1 MEQVKKVSPK
11 GNIVERA
18 ENVINNLK
26 PNKHGGIALKTNQ
39 IRKFLTAVNILANK
53 VAIYKAEHPGATEL
67 SEDLTAEMQ
76 YLQVKLAYQ
85 VGREKK
91 DAKSQFQIGPVE
103 DFVNNAGLISAV
115 KNIGNSIAEFEKF
128 NRYMEALVAYH
139 KFYGGKDL

>member
-1 MEQVKKVSPK
+1 MEQVRKVATKNS
-11 GNIVERA
+11 IVDRA
-18 ENVINNLK
+18 EGVIRKLK
-26 PNKHGGIALKTNQ
+26 KDKYGKIALKTNQ

-53 VAIYKAEHPGATEL
+53 VAIYKAEHPGIKKLPEEL
-67 SEDLTAEMQ
+67 IDEVQ
-76 YLQVKLAYQ
+76 YLQVKLIYQ

-91 DAKSQFQIGPVE
+91 DTKPQFQPGPVE

-139 KFYGGKDL
+139 KFYGGKDK

>member
-1 MEQVKKVSPK
+1 MEQVRKVAPK
-11 GNIVERA
+11 TSIVDRA
-18 ENVINNLK
+18 EGVIRKLK
-26 PNKHGGIALKTNQ
+26 QDKYGKIALKTNQ

-53 VAIYKAEHPGATEL
+53 VAIYKAEHPGIKKLPEEL
-67 SEDLTAEMQ
+67 IDEVQ
-76 YLQVKLAYQ
+76 YLQVKLIYQ

-91 DAKSQFQIGPVE
+91 DTKPQFQPGPVE

-139 KFYGGKDL
+139 KFYGGKDV

>member
-1 MEQVKKVSPK
+1 MAIIAKV
-11 GNIVERA
+11 
-18 ENVINNLK
+18 ENGKIDSSVSSD
-26 PNKHGGIALKTNQ
+26 
-39 IRKFLTAVNILANK
+39 K
-53 VAIYKAEHPGATEL
+53 VAAKNTNTNIGKSTLGYDEFLKR
-67 SEDLTAEMQ
+67 LTAEMQ

-91 DAKSQFQIGPVE
+91 DAKSQCQIGPVE

-139 KFYGGKDL
+139 KFYGGKDA

>member
-1 MEQVKKVSPK
+1 MVAPK
-11 GNIVERA
+11 NSIVDRA
-18 ENVINNLK
+18 EGVIRKLK
-26 PNKHGGIALKTNQ
+26 KDKYGKIALKTNQ

-53 VAIYKAEHPGATEL
+53 VAIYKAEHPGIKKLPEEL
-67 SEDLTAEMQ
+67 IDEVQ
-76 YLQVKLAYQ
+76 YLQVKLIYQ

-91 DAKSQFQIGPVE
+91 DTKPQFQPGPVE

-139 KFYGGKDL
+139 KFYGGKDS

>member
-1 MEQVKKVSPK
+1 MEQVRKVATKNS
-11 GNIVERA
+11 IVDRA
-18 ENVINNLK
+18 EGVIRKLK
-26 PNKHGGIALKTNQ
+26 KDKYGKIALKTNQ

-53 VAIYKAEHPGATEL
+53 VAIYKAEHPGIKTLPEEL
-67 SEDLTAEMQ
+67 IDEVQ
-76 YLQVKLAYQ
+76 YLQVKLIYQ

-91 DAKSQFQIGPVE
+91 DTKPQFHPGPVE

-139 KFYGGKDL
+139 KFYGGKDK